1 MLICYRMG
9 HPRVPHTHTELRK
22 ESRRLENEVDQKLV
36 SFSKLGS
43 TFSHRDTRYGG
54 IYTHHKSQILAK
66 SHSLLRCSSDPGMGG
81 TGHVFDTLALEIEQ
95 LLTKVE
101 YCSVP

>member
-1 MLICYRMG
+1 MG

-54 IYTHHKSQILAK
+54 IYTHHKS
-66 SHSLLRCSSDPGMGG
+66 
-81 TGHVFDTLALEIEQ
+81 
-95 LLTKVE
+95 
-101 YCSVP
+101 